1 VEENPYSSLE
11 LELAVTRSRTYLLRA
26 VFPAGT
32 SVTVGRERDA
42 VVRFDDAILP
52 RCHELFRL
60 GGAGAGL
67 RFRPE
72 MRVEIAQSGKILTT
86 EELRS
91 SGLAKEEGGSLCLPL
106 ASGVKGLVRFGE
118 LGLLFKVQAAR
129 KTPVHATPAGANSCA
144 ACGGDL
150 KHVLEGGGALTP
162 CAACGALN
170 EVGGISDDGPP
181 TEHVDDTVSD
191 LGSPVRASLEG
202 VVQPFDDLRTESDP
216 SVSHQRSKG
225 ADLPTFDA
233 IQAHKPLSAATG
245 MADEPRKGADLPTF
259 DAISVVR
266 GKGFSTQAAISVLKG
281 GDEPDDPAPA
291 QLGPVIDIA
300 KIGDDDAP
308 VPSAELDMAS
318 TAPAV
323 RAVKPKP
330 RMLKAIPGG
339 SDMPDD
345 PVDVIKQQA
354 GLNTEGALEIM
365 RGGGGAKPP
374 SHRTEEV
381 PASAPAVTPEPDLF
395 SEEFSKSTRARDR
408 SELSA
413 RGGSLPS
420 VNAVA
425 ASAPKTTR
433 TILAVGGGD
442 DFLMGRTDLDPGE
455 LAPSSSG
462 VGLYAVGL
470 IAGAFGIV
478 LIVLRL
484 LN

>member
-1 VEENPYSSLE
+1 
-11 LELAVTRSRTYLLRA
+11 
-26 VFPAGT
+26 
-32 SVTVGRERDA
+32 
-42 VVRFDDAILP
+42 
-52 RCHELFRL
+52 
-60 GGAGAGL
+60 
-67 RFRPE
+67 

-86 EELRS
+86 EDLRS
-91 SGLAKEEGGSLCLPL
+91 SGVAKEEGGARCLPL

-118 LGLLFKVQAAR
+118 VGRRVKVQAAR
-129 KTPVHATPAGANSCA
+129 KTPVHATPAGAKSCA

-181 TEHVDDTVSD
+181 TEHVDDTVSA
-191 LGSPVRASLEG
+191 LGSPVRASLED
-202 VVQPFDDLRTESDP
+202 VVQPFDDLRAEPAP
-216 SVSHQRSKG
+216 SVSHQRIEGAALPTFDAIEARRGQDLPTFNAIEARKA

-233 IQAHKPLSAATG
+233 IEAHKPLSAATG
-245 MADEPRKGADLPTF
+245 LVAAPRKGADLPTF

-266 GKGFSTQAAISVLKG
+266 GKGFSTQAAISVLKE
-281 GDEPDDPAPA
+281 GDGPDGPAPA
-291 QLGPVIDIA
+291 QLGPAVEIA

-345 PVDVIKQQA
+345 PVDEIKQQA
-354 GLNTEGALEIM
+354 GLNTEGALEIL

-381 PASAPAVTPEPDLF
+381 PASAPAVTQEPDLF
-395 SEEFSKSTRARDR
+395 SEEFSKSTPAGDRA
-408 SELSA
+408 ELSA

-425 ASAPKTTR
+425 ASAPKTTG
-433 TILAVGGGD
+433 TIPAADGGD

>member
-1 VEENPYSSLE
+1 MEKTPDSSLE
-11 LELAVTRSRTYLLRA
+11 LELAVTRSRTYLVRA

-42 VVRFDDAILP
+42 VIRFDDAILP

-86 EELRS
+86 EDLRS
-91 SGLAKEEGGSLCLPL
+91 SGLAKEEDGSLCLPL

-129 KTPVHATPAGANSCA
+129 KTPVHATPTGANSCA

-150 KHVLEGGGALTP
+150 EHVLEGGGALTP

-170 EVGGISDDGPP
+170 EVGGISDDEPP
-181 TEHVDDTVSD
+181 TERGDDTVSD
-191 LGSPVRASLEG
+191 LGSPFHASLEDG
-202 VVQPFDDLRTESDP
+202 MQPFDDLRRGAAP
-216 SVSHQRSKG
+216 SVSHQRTDG
-225 ADLPTFDA
+225 AALPTFDG
-233 IQAHKPLSAATG
+233 IEAHKPLSAAAG
-245 MADEPRKGADLPTF
+245 LVDAPRKGADLPTF

-291 QLGPVIDIA
+291 QLGPAFEIA
-300 KIGDDDAP
+300 KTGDVDAP

-318 TAPAV
+318 TARAV
-323 RAVKPKP
+323 FAVKPKP

-354 GLNTEGALEIM
+354 GLNAEGALEIM

-374 SHRTEEV
+374 RRRTEEV
-381 PASAPAVTPEPDLF
+381 PASAPAVTPGPDLF
-395 SEEFSKSTRARDR
+395 SEEFLKSTGARDR
-408 SELSA
+408 AELSA
-413 RGGSLPS
+413 RGGALPS
-420 VNAVA
+420 VNAGA
-425 ASAPKTTR
+425 ASAPKTAA
-433 TILAVGGGD
+433 TIPAADGGD

-455 LAPSSSG
+455 LAPSNSG

-470 IAGAFGIV
+470 IAGALGIV

-484 LN
+484 LT